1 MVWCWCWCWCC
12 IDDRN
17 NTFLFDGP
25 FLHSIQIYVSI
36 SPCSH
41 PPFSFI
47 HFIHSFIL
55 SFMVGVCAC
64 STCHLIFP
72 QQIYD
77 TLPESSEDEE
87 DMLDMA
93 FGLTETSRLGC
104 QVNVTTEMDGMVVQM
119 PAATR
124 NFYVDGHVPK
134 PH

>member
-1 MVWCWCWCWCC
+1 
-12 IDDRN
+12 
-17 NTFLFDGP
+17 
-25 FLHSIQIYVSI
+25 
-36 SPCSH
+36 
-41 PPFSFI
+41 
-47 HFIHSFIL
+47 
-55 SFMVGVCAC
+55 MVGVCAC